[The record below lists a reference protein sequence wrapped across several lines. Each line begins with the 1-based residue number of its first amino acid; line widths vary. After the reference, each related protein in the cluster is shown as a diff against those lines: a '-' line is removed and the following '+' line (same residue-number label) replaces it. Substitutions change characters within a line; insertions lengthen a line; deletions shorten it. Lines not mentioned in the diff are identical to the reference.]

1 MFDRM
6 MKSQTINR
14 LAWVAIPIGFMS
26 LSLPFVPDQL
36 NPLLQLSK
44 LVAKPPSQPSADEI
58 TDSSWTWRRQLMHQS
73 LTAKA
78 TSTTAPNSSQR
89 NSASNPS
96 PNPQRS
102 RNYAKVQAPAATE
115 IPVEMRVAIA
125 NEASSLAIATSTSGY
140 VFDNSG
146 KYLRALPAGQGVSA
160 QSDSQ
165 TIRLDSGKTASS
177 IWIQAAQGGYVYVG
191 EHWYR
196 GRVKLIAQDT
206 GLLAV
211 NYVNLGEYLYS
222 VVGCE
227 MPSSWPLSALKAQA
241 VAARSYALVQYVR
254 SANPDYHMGATEAWQ
269 VYRGLDGETSSTRQ
283 AVDATAG
290 LLLSY
295 KGGLV
300 ESLYA
305 STDEIVARAH
315 SGKGMSQTGALI
327 MAQQGYDYL
336 HILGAYYPGAGLS
349 RIDTKESDT
358 N

>member
-1 MFDRM
+1 
-6 MKSQTINR
+6 MKSQTMNR
-14 LAWVAIPIGFMS
+14 LVWVAIPIGFVS

-36 NPLLQLSK
+36 NPLPQLAK
-44 LVAKPPSQPSADEI
+44 LLARPSPQSDADEI
-58 TDSSWTWRRQLMHQS
+58 SDSSWTWRRQLMHQS
-73 LTAKA
+73 LTAGPSSTVA
-78 TSTTAPNSSQR
+78 TSPSKPNPASSP
-89 NSASNPS
+89 SSNP
-96 PNPQRS
+96 QQS
-102 RNYAKVQAPAATE
+102 RNYAKVLAPAAAE
-115 IPVEMRVAIA
+115 IPVEMRVAIT

-140 VFDNSG
+140 IFDNTG
-146 KYLRALPAGQGVSA
+146 KFLKTLPAGQGFNV
-160 QSDSQ
+160 QPDGQ
-165 TIRLDSGKTASS
+165 TIRLDSEKTASS

-191 EHWYR
+191 EYWYR
-196 GRVKLIAQDT
+196 GRVKLIVQDT

-211 NYVNLGEYLYS
+211 NYVNLNQYLYS

-227 MPSSWPLSALKAQA
+227 MPSSWPLDALKAQA

-254 SANPDYHMGATEAWQ
+254 SANPLYHMGATEAWQ
-269 VYRGLDGETSSTRQ
+269 VYKGLDGETSSTRQ

-305 STDEIVARAH
+305 ATDEIVAKAH
-315 SGKGMSQTGALI
+315 SGKGMSQTGALN

-349 RIDTKESDT
+349 RIDTKEADT

>member
-1 MFDRM
+1 
-6 MKSQTINR
+6 MKLQKLQSIR
-14 LAWVAIPIGFMS
+14 LVWVAIPIGFVS
-26 LSLPFVPDQL
+26 LSLPFLPDQL
-36 NPLLQLSK
+36 NPLPQLAK
-44 LVAKPPSQPSADEI
+44 LLAKPPPESGADEVP
-58 TDSSWTWRRQLMHQS
+58 DSSWTWRRQLMHQS
-73 LTAKA
+73 LTASPSSTPA
-78 TSTTAPNSSQR
+78 TSPSQPNPT
-89 NSASNPS
+89 SASANS
-96 PNPQRS
+96 QQR
-102 RNYAKVQAPAATE
+102 RNYAKVSAPAAAE

-125 NEASSLAIATSTSGY
+125 NEASSLGIATSTSGY
-140 VFDNSG
+140 VFDNTG
-146 KYLRALPAGQGVSA
+146 KFLRTLPAGQGIEA
-160 QSDSQ
+160 QPDGR
-165 TIRLDSGKTASS
+165 TIRLGPEKTASS
-177 IWIQAAQGGYVYVG
+177 IWIQAAQGGYVFVG

-196 GRVKLIAQDT
+196 GRVKLIIQDT

-211 NYVNLGEYLYS
+211 NYVNLNDYLYS

-227 MPSSWPLSALKAQA
+227 MPSSWPLAALKAQS

-254 SANPDYHMGATEAWQ
+254 SANPHYHMGATEAWQ
-269 VYRGLDGETSSTRQ
+269 VYKGLDGETSTTRQ

-305 STDEIVARAH
+305 ATDEIVARAH
-315 SGKGMSQTGALI
+315 SGKGMSQTGALN

-349 RIDTKESDT
+349 RIDAKEADP